1 MIPIAHHGGKS
12 VTELRENEQK
22 TLLALQKLKGK
33 ASVEKIVEASDL
45 AHAAVMRAALTLS
58 AKKLIQV
65 HEQTQTVIALN
76 EEGNYHAEKGLP
88 ERRLINALKKLGV
101 EASIKEVT
109 EKSGLENKFLTIA
122 LGWLHRKGWASAK
135 ENRLVLNPKWKT
147 IKPPQQ
153 ADEKLLLLLHQKGP
167 QIVED
172 LDKELQHAVP
182 ILSNRNLVE
191 IEKQTLRVLE
201 LTETGWQL
209 AKRGIKLVEEV
220 SQLTPELIVS
230 GKWREVKLRKYN
242 IEAPVAEVWPGKKH
256 PYLKFLDDLI
266 SKLVALG
273 FKEMTGPL
281 VELMFFNFDSLYTP
295 QDHPARE
302 IHDVYLIKSPRYGQ
316 LNDCY
321 KIPLKNVKATHEN
334 GWKTGSKGWEYKFS
348 TKEANRLMLRSHG
361 TAQSARTLLSKD
373 LEIPGKYYSIA
384 RCYRPDVVDKIH
396 LSEFNQVEGIVVDES
411 LTLRDLLG
419 VLEKF
424 AIEIADADKVKF
436 RPDYF
441 PFTEPSVELVA
452 YKEGYGWLEFG
463 GSGIFRPEV
472 TLPLG
477 IKVPV
482 IAWGLG
488 VDRLFMMKARID
500 DIRYLFSQDLDWIR
514 QKELI

>member
-1 MIPIAHHGGKS
+1 

-22 TLLALQKLKGK
+22 TLLALQKLEGKGNIK
-33 ASVEKIVEASDL
+33 EIVEISGL

-58 AKKLIQV
+58 TKKLIQV
-65 HEQTQTVIALN
+65 HEQPQTIIALN
-76 EEGNYHAEKGLP
+76 AEGKYHAKKGLP
-88 ERRLINALKKLGV
+88 ERRLVNTLIKLGGEV
-101 EASIKEVT
+101 SVKEVA

-122 LGWLHRKGWASAK
+122 LGWLHRKEWASTK
-135 ENRLVLNPKWKT
+135 ERKLVLNPKWKT
-147 IKPPQQ
+147 KEPPSG
-153 ADEKLLLLLHQKGP
+153 ADEKLLSLLHQKGS
-167 QIVED
+167 QTAED
-172 LDKELQHAVP
+172 LDKPLKEAASV
-182 ILSNRNLVE
+182 LSNRNLAD

-201 LTETGWQL
+201 LTEAGWQHV
-209 AKRGIKLVEEV
+209 KRGIKLVEEV
-220 SQLTPELIVS
+220 SQLSSELIVS
-230 GKWREVKLRKYN
+230 GKWREVKLRQYN
-242 IEAPVAEVWPGKKH
+242 IEAPVANVWPGKKH

-266 SKLVALG
+266 AKLVALG
-273 FKEMTGPL
+273 FKEMSGPL
-281 VELMFFNFDSLYTP
+281 VELTFFNFDSLYTP

-302 IHDVYLIKSPRYGQ
+302 IHDAYLIKSPKYGQ
-316 LNDCY
+316 LSTRY
-321 KIPLKNVKATHEN
+321 KDSLKNVKATHEH

-348 TKEANRLMLRSHG
+348 TKEAQRLILRSHG

-384 RCYRPDVVDKIH
+384 RCYRPDVVDKVH

-424 AIEIADADKVKF
+424 AIEVAEADKVKF

-477 IKVPV
+477 VKVPV

-488 VDRLFMMKARID
+488 VDRLFMMKAKID

-514 QKELI
+514 HKELI